1 MFGMIGPEALFASLA
16 LLISLL
22 HPRLGSPWFERV
34 ERFFGT
40 IARHRRTSV
49 LICGLAAL
57 ALRVALL
64 PVLPVPQP
72 ALNDEFSYLLAGD
85 TFAHARLA
93 NPPHPMWLHFET
105 FHVIFQ
111 PTYASMYPPLQGV
124 FLSAGKVLGG
134 HPFWG
139 VWLSVGLMC
148 GAMCWMLQ
156 AWFPPGWAFLGGLL
170 PVVGF
175 GVLSYWDNSYWG
187 GALAAT
193 GGALVLGGLRRITQ
207 GQRIRDAL
215 VFAIG
220 IGVLANT
227 RPYEGLAL
235 SVICIVSLA
244 CWMLRQKRASS
255 KVVILGTVL
264 PILLV
269 ITCVGMA
276 TGFYFWRVTGNALRM
291 PQQVNRDTYAVAQYF
306 YWQRPH
312 LQPVFHNEPMRQFYG
327 DLEFSHF
334 VQADSALGFLRQTA
348 QKLLFTWSFYIGPLL
363 TIPLLFIPRIRRD
376 RPIAFLYMVG
386 TLCFGASMLVV
397 FFNIHYVAPISAV
410 FLAVVL
416 QGMRHLRIWRYG
428 NEPSGRFLVRAIVIG
443 LIFMVPMQVR
453 GLRHTR
459 DEVFA
464 GQRAGLLRQLEGLPG
479 QHLVLVQYSRNHDA
493 TLEWVYN
500 NADIDNSK
508 VVWARDMGSEQ
519 NVGLLQYYKGRH
531 VWRLEPDD
539 SPPKLSAYSNA
550 LLTGGAAE
558 QAPQRYLSERLS
570 SRGPR

>member
-1 MFGMIGPEALFASLA
+1 MFSMIGSEALFASLA
-16 LLISLL
+16 LLISLVY
-22 HPRLGSPWFERV
+22 PRLGSAWFERV
-34 ERFFGT
+34 ERFFGA

-57 ALRVALL
+57 ALRAALIPFL
-64 PVLPVPQP
+64 PLPQP

-85 TFAHARLA
+85 TFTHARLA

-124 FLSAGKVLGG
+124 FLCVGKVLGG

-148 GAMCWMLQ
+148 AAMCWMLQ

-193 GGALVLGGLRRITQ
+193 GGALVLGGLRRITRR
-207 GQRIRDAL
+207 QRVSDAL
-215 VFAIG
+215 LFAIG

-227 RPYEGLAL
+227 RPYEGFVL

-244 CWMLRQKRASS
+244 CWMLGQKSALR
-255 KVVILGTVL
+255 KVVILRTVL
-264 PILLV
+264 PILVV

-276 TGFYFWRVTGNALRM
+276 TVCYFWRVTGNPFHM
-291 PQQVNRDTYAVAQYF
+291 PQQVNRETYAVAQYF

-327 DLEFSHF
+327 HLELSHF
-334 VQADSALGFLRQTA
+334 VQADSALGFVRQTA

-363 TIPLLFIPRIRRD
+363 TIPLLFISRIRRD
-376 RPIAFLYMVG
+376 RPIAFLCMVG
-386 TLCFGASMLVV
+386 TLCFGASTLVV

-410 FLAVVL
+410 LLAVVL
-416 QGMRHLRIWRYG
+416 QGMRHLRIWSYS

-443 LIFMVPMQVR
+443 LIFMIPLQVR
-453 GLRHTR
+453 SLRNTR

-464 GQRAGLLRQLEGLPG
+464 EQRAGLLRQLEALPG
-479 QHLVLVQYSRNHDA
+479 HQLVLVQYSRNHDA

-519 NVGLLQYYKGRH
+519 NQELLRYYKDRY
-531 VWRLEPDD
+531 VWCLEPDN
-539 SPPKLSAYSNA
+539 SPPKLTAYTNFLVTA
-550 LLTGGAAE
+550 GAAG
-558 QAPQRYLSERLS
+558 QS
-570 SRGPR
+570 SQQPSSDHLFSPSPR